1 MTGGFKKGISKNWR
15 QLALLAAVSVGLFGL
30 AYWWDAEWDKE
41 DDAGEDVAAES
52 VQLKASLPD
61 TELGRQIDTMLEDG
75 GYQRSLPER
84 EKPKPTRKSTPMP
97 RWLGDL
103 IVYALV
109 GLGLFAIAVMIWVLV
124 TGSTNPKARTRKPR
138 KPATGKDAMPAGI
151 HALAQPASLED
162 AEKAAKAGNFGEAVR
177 LLLATALIGL
187 ARQELVRLRPWM
199 TGREIVRDAK
209 LAPSPADALGFL
221 VATVEAY
228 AFAGHVITEQTYKT
242 CFQHYQSLVQA
253 GRRTA

>member
-15 QLALLAAVSVGLFGL
+15 QLAILAAVSIGLLGL
-30 AYWWDAEWDKE
+30 AYWWDTERGKD
-41 DDAGEDVAAES
+41 GETSDDVAADS
-52 VQLKASLPD
+52 VQLKAPLPD
-61 TELGRQIDTMLEDG
+61 TELGRQVDTMLEGG
-75 GYQRSLPER
+75 GYQRSLPEL
-84 EKPKPTRKSTPMP
+84 EKPKPTRKSNPLP

-124 TGSTNPKARTRKPR
+124 TGSTSPKIRTRKPR
-138 KPATGKDAMPAGI
+138 RSTVRKGAAPAGT
-151 HALAQPASLED
+151 HALAQPASLDD

-228 AFAGHVITEQTYKT
+228 AFAGHVITEQTYKA
-242 CFQHYQSLVQA
+242 CFQRYQLLVQA
-253 GRRTA
+253 GKGTV